1 MSFSVSTLI
10 AIVVGYLFLLF
21 FAAYAVE
28 KGWLPTRLVRH
39 SAVYTLSL
47 GVYASAWAFYGTV
60 GMAHQYGYA
69 YITYYLGISG
79 AFVLAPV
86 LLKPILRITQ
96 QYQLTSLSDLFAFRF
111 RSRSAGTLTTIVML
125 AAILPLLTLQITAVS
140 DTYLLLNNELTKS
153 EVALG
158 YCVVMAVFAV
168 LFGARHVSPRE
179 KHEGL
184 VFAIAFESLLKLVA
198 IAIVGLFA
206 MYSVFDGPNA
216 MDAWL
221 QANKSEF
228 SAMQTPINEGPWRTL
243 LLVFFAAAVVM
254 PHMFHMAFTENSQQ
268 DALNKASWGLPLFLL
283 IMAVMVP
290 PILWAGIRLDVSTP
304 AEYFALGIGLE
315 LQSPLLTTVAFLGG
329 LAAASGIMIV
339 TTLALAAMAMNH
351 LVLPIQQPTAKTD
364 MYRWLLW
371 TRRWLIAAIFAAGY
385 AFYSFIGKDQDLA
398 RLGILAFV
406 ATLQFLPGVLAT
418 LYWPSANRNGFVAG
432 LAVGTAVWLWTML
445 LPLLAGPD
453 ITVAGLSLPNTDES
467 NWYLA
472 AMGALVANAMTM
484 IVVSLTTST
493 RPVEESAAE
502 ACSIDTLGSPQRQ
515 ELVAKSTDEFVK
527 SLSAA
532 LGPLVAE
539 REVEQALSD
548 LQLENDEVRPY
559 ALRRLRFKIEA
570 NLSGLMG
577 PSIAHNIVSRYLPFK
592 HNSGLQVSHD
602 IHFIEKGLENYHNR
616 LTGLA
621 AELDNLRRFHRQTL
635 ERLPMGACS
644 LGTDGEILMWN
655 SALAAQTNIPADE
668 VVGSKLSN
676 LKEPWR
682 GLLMNFIED
691 SVEHLHKKTIE
702 VDGRP
707 RWLNLHKG
715 ALENPDSHEYGGLV
729 ILLEDQTDTQLLEDE
744 LVHSERLASVGRL
757 AAGVAHEIG
766 NPVTGIACIAQDIKY
781 ETDKPELIE
790 MGEQILEQTQRIS
803 RIVQSLMNFSH
814 TGNHHQHKQ
823 QGPVD
828 IRQCAQAAIDLLQ
841 LSGKERCI
849 QFVNTCP
856 DNAYVLGDEQRLQQV
871 FVNLLSNAR
880 DASNENSRIWVNAQ
894 VVEHTVT
901 LNVTDEGAGIS
912 QDVIDQIFE
921 PFFTTKEVG
930 KGTGLGLALV
940 YSIIEEHYGHIS
952 IESPA
957 NEETQSGTRVVI
969 TLPRYLENFDE
980 PGDERNNS
988 ALEIQNAEREHD

>member
-1 MSFSVSTLI
+1 MSFSIGTLI
-10 AIVVGYLFLLF
+10 AIVLGYLFVLF

-28 KGWLPTRLVRH
+28 KGWVPERLTRH
-39 SAVYTLSL
+39 PSVYVFSL

-96 QYQLTSLSDLFAFRF
+96 HYQLTSLADLFAFRF

-125 AAILPLLTLQITAVS
+125 GAILPLLTLQITAVS
-140 DTYLLLNNELTKS
+140 DTFLLLNSELSRT

-158 YCVVMAVFAV
+158 YCAVMALFAL

-198 IAIVGLFA
+198 ILVVGLFA
-206 MYSVFDGPNA
+206 LYGIFDGPNGL
-216 MDAWL
+216 DLWL
-221 QANKSEF
+221 QDHRDTFQSLQN
-228 SAMQTPINEGPWRTL
+228 PISEGPWRTL

-254 PHMFHMAFTENSQQ
+254 PHMFHMAFTENSETK
-268 DALNKASWGLPLFLL
+268 ALNTASWGLPLFLL
-283 IMAVMVP
+283 LMAAMVP
-290 PILWAGIRLDVSTP
+290 PILWAGVALEIDTP
-304 AEYFALGIGLE
+304 PEYFTLAIGLQQNS
-315 LQSPLLTTVAFLGG
+315 LLLTSIAFLGG

-351 LVLPIQQPTAKTD
+351 LVLPVYQPSRKSD

-385 AFYSFIGKDQDLA
+385 LFYAFIGQEHELA

-406 ATLQFLPGVLAT
+406 ATLQFLPGIMAT
-418 LYWPSANRNGFVAG
+418 LYWPGANRTGFVAG
-432 LAVGTAVWLWTML
+432 LAVGIGVWLWTL
-445 LPLLAGPD
+445 LFPLLGMDNPILHIFSD
-453 ITVAGLSLPNTDES
+453 TLPNTNES

-472 AMGALVANAMTM
+472 AMTALIANGATLV
-484 IVVSLTTST
+484 VVSMTTKT
-493 RPVEESAAE
+493 RAIEESAAE

-515 ELVAKSTDEFVK
+515 ELVAKTPQEFID
-527 SLSAA
+527 SLTAA

-539 REVEQALSD
+539 REVQQALTD
-548 LQLENDEVRPY
+548 LQLTHSEDRPY
-559 ALRRLRFKIEA
+559 ALRRLRSKIEA

-577 PSIAHNIVSRYLPFK
+577 PSIAHSIVTQYLPFK
-592 HNSGLQVSHD
+592 HNSGVQISHD
-602 IHFIEKGLENYHNR
+602 IHFIEKGLESYHNR

-655 SALAAQTNIPADE
+655 SALVKLTGIAADD

-676 LKEPWR
+676 LGNPWR
-682 GLLMNFIED
+682 DLLVRFIDD

-744 LVHSERLASVGRL
+744 LIHSERLASIGRL

-781 ETDKPELIE
+781 ETDNPELIE
-790 MGEQILEQTQRIS
+790 MGEQILEQTQRIT

-828 IRQCAQAAIDLLQ
+828 IQLCAQAAIDLLQ

-849 QFVNTCP
+849 QFINECP
-856 DNAYVLGDEQRLQQV
+856 PHCYVLGDEQRLQQV
-871 FVNLLSNAR
+871 FVNLFSNAR
-880 DASNENSRIWVNAQ
+880 DASPANTHIWVKAQ
-894 VVEHTVT
+894 VVEHTVRIQ
-901 LNVTDEGAGIS
+901 VCDEGDGIP
-912 QDVIDQIFE
+912 QEVIDQIFE

-952 IESPA
+952 IESPTD
-957 NEETQSGTRVVI
+957 EETQRGTQVSI
-969 TLPRYLENFDE
+969 TLPRYLEAGE
-980 PGDERNNS
+980 PTSTGLDTPQRPQGE
-988 ALEIQNAEREHD
+988 EE

>member
-1 MSFSVSTLI
+1 MSFSISTLI
-10 AIVVGYLFLLF
+10 AIVVGYLFVLF
-21 FAAYAVE
+21 FVAYAVE
-28 KGWLPTRLVRH
+28 KGWVPTRFVRH
-39 SAVYTLSL
+39 SSVYVMSL

-96 QYQLTSLSDLFAFRF
+96 HYQLTSLADLFAFRF
-111 RSRSAGTLTTIVML
+111 RSRSAGTLTTVVML
-125 AAILPLLTLQITAVS
+125 AAILPLLTLQITAVT
-140 DTYLLLNNELTKS
+140 DTFLLLNS
-153 EVALG
+153 EFTRSDVALG
-158 YCVVMAVFAV
+158 YCAVMALFAV

-184 VFAIAFESLLKLVA
+184 VVAIAFESLLKLVA
-198 IAIVGLFA
+198 IVVLGLFA
-206 MYSVFDGPNA
+206 LYGVFDGPNA

-221 QANKSEF
+221 QANKHEF
-228 SAMQTPINEGPWRTL
+228 SAMQTPISEGPWRTL

-254 PHMFHMAFTENSQQ
+254 PHMFHMAFTENSQP

-283 IMAVMVP
+283 VMAVMVP
-290 PILWAGIRLDVSTP
+290 PILWAGVALEVNTP
-304 AEYFALGIGLE
+304 PEYFSLGIGLQQE
-315 LQSPLLTTVAFLGG
+315 STLLTALAFLGG

-351 LVLPIQQPTAKTD
+351 LVLPVHQPTRKSD

-385 AFYSFIGKDQDLA
+385 IFYSLIGKDQDLA

-406 ATLQFLPGVLAT
+406 ATLQFLPGVMAT
-418 LYWPSANRNGFVAG
+418 LYWPGANRTGFVAG
-432 LAVGTAVWLWTML
+432 LSVGVLVWLWTML
-445 LPLLAGPD
+445 IPLLGSDDLILLGHA
-453 ITVAGLSLPNTDES
+453 IPNTDES

-472 AMGALVANAMTM
+472 AMGALIANGIAL
-484 IVVSLTTST
+484 ILVSITTKT

-502 ACSIDTLGSPQRQ
+502 ACSIDTLGTPERR
-515 ELVAKSTDEFVK
+515 ELVAKTTQEFVD
-527 SLSAA
+527 SLTAA

-539 REVEQALSD
+539 REVTQALSD
-548 LQLENDEVRPY
+548 LQLEQDEVRPY
-559 ALRRLRFKIEA
+559 ALRRLRSKIEA

-577 PSIAHNIVSRYLPFK
+577 PSVAHSIATQYLPFK
-592 HNSGLQVSHD
+592 HTSGVQISHD

-655 SALAAQTNIPADE
+655 DALETLTNIEADD
-668 VVGSKLSN
+668 VVGSKLGN
-676 LKEPWR
+676 LREPWR
-682 GLLMNFIED
+682 SLLVDFIDD

-744 LVHSERLASVGRL
+744 LIHSERLASVGRL

-781 ETDKPELIE
+781 ETESPELIE

-828 IRQCAQAAIDLLQ
+828 IHQCAQAAIDLLQ
-841 LSGKERCI
+841 LSGKEQLI
-849 QFVNTCP
+849 QFVNNCP
-856 DNAYVLGDEQRLQQV
+856 EMCLVLGDEQRLQQV

-880 DASNENSRIWVNAQ
+880 DASPENSHIWVSAEI
-894 VVEHTVT
+894 VEHTVRIR
-901 LNVTDEGAGIS
+901 VTDEGNGIP

-957 NEETQSGTRVVI
+957 NEDTQRGTRVSI
-969 TLPRYLENFDE
+969 TLPRYLEGYESGSDHDE
-980 PGDERNNS
+980 PTLLNGE
-988 ALEIQNAEREHD
+988 EH